1 MKIVV
6 EKKSVTA
13 FYRHGEPKKFSH
25 VKGAMFMQK
34 IAQDSGFSDW
44 TELVNHVSQLHELPF
59 VTSTEELKS
68 QKEAIANV

>member
-1 MKIVV
+1 MKIII

-13 FYRHGEPKKFSH
+13 FYSHGEPKKFSH

-44 TELVNHVSQLHELPF
+44 KELVNHVSQSHELPF
-59 VTSTEELKS
+59 TTSTEDLVMA
-68 QKEAIANV
+68 KEAIA